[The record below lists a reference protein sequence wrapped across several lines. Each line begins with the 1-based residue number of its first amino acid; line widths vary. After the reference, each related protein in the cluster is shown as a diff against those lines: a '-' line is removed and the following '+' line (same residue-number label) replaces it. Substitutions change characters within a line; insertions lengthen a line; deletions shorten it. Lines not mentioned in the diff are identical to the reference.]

1 MKTIKTLT
9 DGTIH
14 LTAPV
19 MIPGAHDCDYENGE
33 PPLTTEQIRR
43 FAQSYEKYRFIDHEH
58 GLTRNGERIGEPV
71 DSFLLT
77 EDTTMTTLDG
87 SMKSYPRGSWF
98 VTSHI
103 TQPEAIET
111 ALGGGYTGYSASVF
125 TRSRADEYLT
135 ALKSEP
141 DTPMPCSCKDVS
153 SSGNSL
159 IRDVPDPVVLSVSL
173 VKSPCLHDSQFCEV
187 NGDIMENQED
197 VKSLKSKVLSA
208 MGMSEE
214 AEVVAL
220 KSEVEDLKATITT
233 LQTDFQTAL
242 KSMQDEFTKTLTEAL
257 HPVES
262 EALKAKEED
271 EDEDE
276 ADKAKEE
283 EKEEETDET
292 AEEEAEEET
301 KEEEEKEDETAEEEV
316 AEEEETEEDEEEEE
330 EEKKA
335 EKGESKQAPVHDN
348 LQAQKS
354 TTNIYEALG
363 RNPDGTRKK

>member
-1 MKTIKTLT
+1 
-9 DGTIH
+9 
-14 LTAPV
+14 

-33 PPLTTEQIRR
+33 PPLTSEQIQE
-43 FAQSYEKYRFIDHEH
+43 FAKSYEKYQFIDHEH
-58 GLTRNGERIGEPV
+58 GLTKNGTKIGEPV

-103 TQPEAIET
+103 TNPEAVQL

-125 TRSRADEYLT
+125 TQSRADEYLA

-173 VKSPCLHDSQFCEV
+173 VKSPCLHDSLFCEV

-208 MGMSEE
+208 MGMTEE
-214 AEVVAL
+214 AEVLAL
-220 KSEVEDLKATITT
+220 KSEVADMQATLEQLKKDFNDALKT
-233 LQTDFQTAL
+233 LQE
-242 KSMQDEFTKTLTEAL
+242 EFTKTLTEAL
-257 HPVES
+257 TPV
-262 EALKAKEED
+262 D
-271 EDEDE
+271 EDEPAE
-276 ADKAKEE
+276 AEAETEAEAQAEKSEGEPVKEE
-283 EKEEETDET
+283 
-292 AEEEAEEET
+292 
-301 KEEEEKEDETAEEEV
+301 
-316 AEEEETEEDEEEEE
+316 EEDEEEDEVE
-330 EEKKA
+330 TDRRTGK
-335 EKGESKQAPVHDN
+335 
-348 LQAQKS
+348 
-354 TTNIYEALG
+354 
-363 RNPDGTRKK
+363 

>member
-19 MIPGAHDCDYENGE
+19 MIPGAKDCDWINGE
-33 PPLTTEQIRR
+33 PPLTREQIRR
-43 FAQSYEKYRFIDHEH
+43 FAKTYEKYGFIDHEH

-77 EDTTMTTLDG
+77 EDTTMHLIDG

-103 TQPEAIET
+103 TDPKAIEL

-125 TRSRADEYLT
+125 TKSRADEYLT

-141 DTPMPCSCKDVS
+141 DTPLPCSCKDVS

-159 IRDVPDPVVLSVSL
+159 IKDVPDPVVLSVSL
-173 VKSPCLHDSQFCEV
+173 VKSPCLHDSLFCEV

-214 AEVVAL
+214 AEVEAL
-220 KSEVEDLKATITT
+220 KSEVSELKAEIEG
-233 LQTDFQTAL
+233 LKADFPEAL

-262 EALKAKEED
+262 EALKAKEDD

-276 ADKAKEE
+276 ETKVKEE
-283 EKEEETDET
+283 EDGT
-292 AEEEAEEET
+292 A
-301 KEEEEKEDETAEEEV
+301 DEV
-316 AEEEETEEDEEEEE
+316 AEETEEVETEEPVS
-330 EEKKA
+330 
-335 EKGESKQAPVHDN
+335 EKGESKAEPVHDN
-348 LQAQKS
+348 LSAEKS
-354 TTNIYEALG
+354 KPVNIYEIMG
-363 RNPDGTRKK
+363 KNPDGTRKK

>member
-9 DGTIH
+9 DGTIL

-19 MIPGAHDCDYENGE
+19 MIPNAKDCDFENGE
-33 PPLTTEQIRR
+33 EPLTEQQIRE
-43 FAQSYEKYRFIDHEH
+43 FAQSYEKYGFIDHEH
-58 GLTRNGERIGEPV
+58 GLTRNGTRIGEPV

-103 TQPEAIET
+103 TQPEAIRL

-125 TRSRADEYLT
+125 TQSRADEYLA

-141 DTPMPCSCKDVS
+141 STPLPCSCKDVS

-159 IRDVPDPVVLSVSL
+159 IKDVPDPVVLSVSL
-173 VKSPCLHDSQFCEV
+173 VKSPCLHDSKFCEV

-220 KSEVEDLKATITT
+220 KSEVSELKETIATM
-233 LQTDFQTAL
+233 QTDFQTAL

-262 EALKAKEED
+262 EALKAKKEDD

-276 ADKAKEE
+276 EDKVKEE
-283 EKEEETDET
+283 DEDGT
-292 AEEEAEEET
+292 A
-301 KEEEEKEDETAEEEV
+301 DEV
-316 AEEEETEEDEEEEE
+316 AEEETEEEDETEEPVS
-330 EEKKA
+330 
-335 EKGESKQAPVHDN
+335 EKGESKAEPVHDN
-348 LQAQKS
+348 LSAEKS
-354 TTNIYEALG
+354 KPVNIYEIMG
-363 RNPDGTRKK
+363 RNADGTRKH

>member
-1 MKTIKTLT
+1 MKTIKQYS

-19 MIPGAHDCDYENGE
+19 MIPGAHDCDYKNGE
-33 PPLTTEQIRR
+33 PPLTSEQIRE
-43 FAQSYEKYRFIDHEH
+43 FAKSYEKYGFIDHEH

-77 EDTTMTTLDG
+77 EDTTMHLIDG

-103 TQPEAIET
+103 TQPQAIEL

-125 TRSRADEYLT
+125 TKSRADEYLN

-141 DTPMPCSCKDVS
+141 DTPLPCSCKDVS

-159 IRDVPDPVVLSVSL
+159 IKDVPDPVVLSVSL
-173 VKSPCLHDSQFCEV
+173 VKSPCLHDSRFCEV

-220 KSEVEDLKATITT
+220 KSEVSELKETIATM
-233 LQTDFQTAL
+233 QTDFQTAL

-262 EALKAKEED
+262 EALKAKEDD

-283 EKEEETDET
+283 EKEETDET
-292 AEEEAEEET
+292 A
-301 KEEEEKEDETAEEEV
+301 DEV
-316 AEEEETEEDEEEEE
+316 AEEEETEEPVS
-330 EEKKA
+330 
-335 EKGESKQAPVHDN
+335 EKGESKAEPVHDN
-348 LQAQKS
+348 LSAEKS
-354 TTNIYEALG
+354 KPVNIYEIMG
-363 RNPDGTRKK
+363 KNPDGTRKK

>member
-9 DGTIH
+9 DGTIL

-19 MIPGAHDCDYENGE
+19 MIPGAKDCDYENGE
-33 PPLTTEQIRR
+33 EPLTEQQIRE
-43 FAQSYEKYRFIDHEH
+43 FAKTYQKYQFIDHEH

-77 EDTTMTTLDG
+77 EDTTMHLIDG

-103 TQPEAIET
+103 TNPKAIEL

-125 TRSRADEYLT
+125 TKSRADEYLA

-141 DTPMPCSCKDVS
+141 DTPLPCSCKDVS

-159 IRDVPDPVVLSVSL
+159 IKDVPDPVVLSVSL
-173 VKSPCLHDSQFCEV
+173 VRSPCLHDSLFCEV
-187 NGDIMENQED
+187 NKGEIMEED

-220 KSEVEDLKATITT
+220 KSEVSELKETIATM
-233 LQTDFQTAL
+233 QTDFQTAL
-242 KSMQDEFTKTLTEAL
+242 KSMQEEFTKTLTEAL

-262 EALKAKEED
+262 EALKAKEDDDD
-271 EDEDE
+271 EET
-276 ADKAKEE
+276 KV
-283 EKEEETDET
+283 KEEET
-292 AEEEAEEET
+292 EEESA
-301 KEEEEKEDETAEEEV
+301 DEV
-316 AEEEETEEDEEEEE
+316 AEEEETEEPVS
-330 EEKKA
+330 
-335 EKGESKQAPVHDN
+335 EKGESKAEPVHDN
-348 LQAQKS
+348 LSAEKS
-354 TTNIYEALG
+354 KPVNIYEIMG
-363 RNPDGTRKK
+363 KNPDGTRKK

>member
-19 MIPGAHDCDYENGE
+19 MIPGAKDCDWINGE
-33 PPLTTEQIRR
+33 PPLTSEQIQE
-43 FAQSYEKYRFIDHEH
+43 FAKSYEKYRFIDHEH
-58 GLTRNGERIGEPV
+58 GLTKDGTRIGEPV

-77 EDTTMTTLDG
+77 EDTTMHLIDG

-103 TQPEAIET
+103 TNPEAVQL

-125 TRSRADEYLT
+125 TKSRADEYLE

-141 DTPMPCSCKDVS
+141 STPMPCSCKDVS

-173 VKSPCLHDSQFCEV
+173 VKSPCLHDSLFCEV

-233 LQTDFQTAL
+233 MQTDFQTAL
-242 KSMQDEFTKTLTEAL
+242 KSMQEEFTKTLTEAL

-271 EDEDE
+271 EDEE
-276 ADKAKEE
+276 TKVKEE
-283 EKEEETDET
+283 ED
-292 AEEEAEEET
+292 AEESA
-301 KEEEEKEDETAEEEV
+301 DEV
-316 AEEEETEEDEEEEE
+316 AEEEETEEEEATEEPV
-330 EEKKA
+330 A
-335 EKGESKQAPVHDN
+335 EKGESKAEPVHDN
-348 LQAQKS
+348 LAAEKS
-354 TTNIYEALG
+354 KPVNIYEIMG
-363 RNPDGTRKK
+363 KNPDGTRKK